1 MLTERELNA
10 IGRHFDGYVSFS
22 PLVAKINGAFPA
34 MREAKR
40 LKNRANKIARK
51 AREAAK
57 A

>member
-40 LKNRANKIARK
+40 LKNRANKLARK

-57 A
+57 S